1 MYKIRTSINDE
12 IQANNIAHKLV
23 SEKGAVSVH
32 IRKINSIYQWNNQI
46 EDVIEYEIEA
56 LTSNPQ
62 NANKIISKYH
72 TYELPEIIISNVI
85 TTNELEEWCG
95 KWCNNMFIPE
105 IDKEKYPDIK
115 QKYRFEQL

>member
-32 IRKINSIYQWNNQI
+32 VRKINSVYQWNNQI
-46 EDVIEYEIEA
+46 EDVIECEIEA

-72 TYELPEIIISNVI
+72 TYELPEIIISNVV
-85 TTNELEEWCG
+85 TTNELEEWCE
-95 KWCNNMFIPE
+95 KWCNN
-105 IDKEKYPDIK
+105 IK
-115 QKYRFEQL
+115 NI